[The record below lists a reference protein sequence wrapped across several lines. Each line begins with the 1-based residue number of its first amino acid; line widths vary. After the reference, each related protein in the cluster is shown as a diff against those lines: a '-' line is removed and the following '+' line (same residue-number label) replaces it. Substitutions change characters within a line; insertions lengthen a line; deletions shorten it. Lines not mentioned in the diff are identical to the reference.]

1 MPLPDLDYEPTIP
14 AVVRRAA
21 TTFGDN
27 DFIVMP
33 DRRMTY
39 AEAEVAS
46 RRVGKQLLAAGVGKG
61 TRIGFMFPYG
71 TDWVVA
77 WLAIARIGAV
87 GMPFSTS
94 YKPAELRKALRFG
107 DVDTLLV
114 PSIMFAQDHLAYIEA
129 AVPGLAE
136 AGPEPLRIPAL
147 PFLRHVCVSGP
158 SDRLWAKALP
168 LDFRLGA
175 TTGADSGSGTGPAN
189 DAATER
195 EDITDEFFEAVEAE
209 VTPSD
214 LMMTIFTSGTTSE
227 PKGVVHTHGN
237 FLRHGA
243 NLARFA
249 GLTSESRR
257 LCAMPF
263 FWIGGV
269 GLALNFALSVGSAIL
284 CVEKF
289 EPDAVLD
296 LMEAEGATELAVWP
310 QLGQRM
316 QRYIVETG
324 RDVSRIPAFV
334 PRPTSDYELLHNSLG
349 MTETMGP
356 HSAPGPEAERILPEE
371 MRGSFGLLV
380 PCVEHRIADP
390 ETNATVDEGEV
401 GEICIRGY
409 SLMNGLYK
417 WERHET
423 FDDDGWYHTGDKG
436 FIRDGYLYF
445 LGRLSEMI
453 KTSGSNV
460 APREVELLLE
470 SFPEVG
476 LAVVVGLP
484 DAERGEVV
492 AAALVPAAGTA
503 IDPAETLRRAGDE
516 LSNYKVPRRVLVL
529 VEGEMPY
536 LANGKPDRL
545 TVRELL
551 ADRATEVQWL

>member
-114 PSIMFAQDHLAYIEA
+114 PSTMFGQDHLAYIES

-147 PFLRHVCVSGP
+147 PYLRHVCVSGP

-175 TTGADSGSGTGPAN
+175 TAGADPATDPGAGTEG
-189 DAATER
+189 
-195 EDITDEFFEAVEAE
+195 EDISDEFFEAVEAE

-324 RDVSRIPAFV
+324 RDVTRIPAFV
-334 PRPTSDYELLHNSLG
+334 PRPTTDYGLLHNSLG

-390 ETNATVDEGEV
+390 ETNASLDEGQV
-401 GEICIRGY
+401 GEICIRGPQIMQGY
-409 SLMNGLYK
+409 WKAPEATTAALRG
-417 WERHET
+417 
-423 FDDDGWYHTGDKG
+423 GWYYSGDIG
-436 FIRDGYLYF
+436 CVDERGYLYI
-445 LGRLSEMI
+445 RDRKKEMI
-453 KTSGSNV
+453 KYKGFGI
-460 APREVELLLE
+460 APAEIESLLLE
-470 SFPEVG
+470 HPAVADAAVIGKPHPEAGEIPKAFVVKKPG
-476 LAVVVGLP
+476 HDLAAG
-484 DAERGEVV
+484 DVV
-492 AAALVPAAGTA
+492 AFVKGRLA
-503 IDPAETLRRAGDE
+503 
-516 LSNYKVPRRVLVL
+516 NYKIPGAVEFVDTIPKTPSGKILRRVLK
-529 VEGEMPY
+529 E
-536 LANGKPDRL
+536 
-545 TVRELL
+545 RELG
-551 ADRATEVQWL
+551 AS

>member
-1 MPLPDLDYEPTIP
+1 LD
-14 AVVRRAA
+14 VRPGA
-21 TTFGDN
+21 
-27 DFIVMP
+27 
-33 DRRMTY
+33 
-39 AEAEVAS
+39 
-46 RRVGKQLLAAGVGKG
+46 AAGDADAD
-61 TRIGFMFPYG
+61 IG
-71 TDWVVA
+71 
-77 WLAIARIGAV
+77 
-87 GMPFSTS
+87 
-94 YKPAELRKALRFG
+94 
-107 DVDTLLV
+107 
-114 PSIMFAQDHLAYIEA
+114 
-129 AVPGLAE
+129 
-136 AGPEPLRIPAL
+136 
-147 PFLRHVCVSGP
+147 
-158 SDRLWAKALP
+158 
-168 LDFRLGA
+168 
-175 TTGADSGSGTGPAN
+175 
-189 DAATER
+189 
-195 EDITDEFFEAVEAE
+195 DEFFEAVEAE

-249 GLTSESRR
+249 GLTAESRR

-269 GLALNFALSVGSAIL
+269 GLTLNMALSVGSTVL

-316 QRYIVETG
+316 QRYVVETG
-324 RDVSRIPAFV
+324 RDVSKIPAFA
-334 PRPTSDYELLHNSLG
+334 PPPTTDPGLRHNSLG

-356 HSAPGPEAERILPEE
+356 HSAAGPEADRVLPEE

-380 PCVEHRIADP
+380 PGVEHRIADP
-390 ETNATVDEGEV
+390 ETNATLDEGEV
-401 GEICIRGY
+401 GEVCIRGY
-409 SLMNGLYK
+409 SVMNGLYK
-417 WERHET
+417 RERHET

-445 LGRLSEMI
+445 LGRLSELI

-470 SFPEVG
+470 SFPEVS

-484 DAERGEVV
+484 DADRGEVV
-492 AAALVPAAGTA
+492 AAALVPAAGA
-503 IDPAETLRRAGDE
+503 RVDPIEMLHRAGEE

-529 VEGEMPY
+529 AEGETPY

-545 TVRELL
+545 ALRQLL
-551 ADRATEVQWL
+551 ADRASEVEWR

>member
-21 TTFGDN
+21 TAFGDN

-77 WLAIARIGAV
+77 WLAIARIGAI

-114 PSIMFAQDHLAYIEA
+114 PSIMFGQDHLAYIEA

-136 AGPEPLRIPAL
+136 AGPEPLRILAL

-158 SDRLWAKALP
+158 TDRLWAKALP

-175 TTGADSGSGTGPAN
+175 TATATADTASADPETAKDG
-189 DAATER
+189 
-195 EDITDEFFEAVEAE
+195 EDISDEFFEAVEAE

-269 GLALNFALSVGSAIL
+269 GLTLNFALSVGSAIL

-316 QRYIVETG
+316 QRYIAETG
-324 RDVSRIPAFV
+324 RDVSTIPAFV
-334 PRPTSDYELLHNSLG
+334 PRPTTDLGLLHNSLG

-380 PCVEHRIADP
+380 PCVEHRVADP
-390 ETNATVDEGEV
+390 ETNATLGEGDV

-492 AAALVPAAGTA
+492 AAALVPTAGTTL
-503 IDPAETLRRAGDE
+503 DPTDTIRRAGEE

-529 VEGEMPY
+529 GEGEMPY
-536 LANGKPDRL
+536 LPNGKPDRL

-551 ADRATEVQWL
+551 ADRATEVQWR

>member
-1 MPLPDLDYEPTIP
+1 MPLPDLDYGPTIP

-21 TTFGDN
+21 ATFGDN

-33 DRRMTY
+33 DRRMSY

-46 RRVGKQLLAAGVGKG
+46 RRVGKQLLTAGVGKG

-77 WLAIARIGAV
+77 WLAIARIGAI

-114 PSIMFAQDHLAYIEA
+114 PSTMFGQDHLGYVEE

-136 AGPEPLRIPAL
+136 AGPEPLRIPGL
-147 PFLRHVCVSGP
+147 PFLRHVRVSGP

-168 LDFRLGA
+168 LDFRLGDGTHPGSA
-175 TTGADSGSGTGPAN
+175 KDDSADDG
-189 DAATER
+189 
-195 EDITDEFFEAVEAE
+195 ITDEFFEAVEAE

-214 LMMTIFTSGTTSE
+214 LMMTIFTSGTTSD

-269 GLALNFALSVGSAIL
+269 GLALNVALSVGSAIL

-324 RDVSRIPAFV
+324 RDVSKIPAFA
-334 PRPTSDYELLHNSLG
+334 PPPTTDLGLRHNSLG

-356 HSAPGPEAERILPEE
+356 HSAAGPESERVLPEE

-380 PCVEHRIADP
+380 PCVEHRIAQP
-390 ETNATVDEGEV
+390 ETNATLDEGEV

-409 SLMNGLYK
+409 SVMSGLYK
-417 WERHET
+417 RERHGT
-423 FDDDGWYHTGDKG
+423 FDEDGWYHTGDKG
-436 FIRDGYLYF
+436 LIRDGYLYF
-445 LGRLSEMI
+445 HGRLSEMI

-484 DAERGEVV
+484 DADRGEVV
-492 AAALVPAAGTA
+492 AAALVPASGAS
-503 IDPAETLRRAGDE
+503 IDPIETLRRAGDE

-529 VEGEMPY
+529 GEGDMPY

-545 TVRELL
+545 TVRKLL
-551 ADRATEVQWL
+551 AEQATEVQWR

>member
-195 EDITDEFFEAVEAE
+195 EDITDEFFDAVEAE

-334 PRPTSDYELLHNSLG
+334 PRPTSDYGLLHNSLG

-390 ETNATVDEGEV
+390 ATNATRDEGEV

>member
-21 TTFGDN
+21 TTFGGN

-33 DRRMTY
+33 DRRMSY

-77 WLAIARIGAV
+77 WLAIARIGAI

-114 PSIMFAQDHLAYIEA
+114 PSTMFGHDHLGYMEE

-136 AGPEPLRIPAL
+136 SGPEPLRIPAL
-147 PFLRHVCVSGP
+147 PFLRHVRVSGP

-168 LDFRLGA
+168 LDFRLGTGGA
-175 TTGADSGSGTGPAN
+175 GGADSGGEG
-189 DAATER
+189 
-195 EDITDEFFEAVEAE
+195 EDISDEFFEAVEAE

-243 NLARFA
+243 NLAGFA
-249 GLTSESRR
+249 GLTSESRK

-269 GLALNFALSVGSAIL
+269 GLSLNLALAVGSSIL
-284 CVEKF
+284 CVERF

-296 LMEAEGATELAVWP
+296 LMKAEGATDLALWP
-310 QLGQRM
+310 QLGQRL

-324 RDVSRIPAFV
+324 RDVSTIPAFA
-334 PRPTSDYELLHNSLG
+334 PPPTTDYGLRHGSLG

-356 HSAPGPEAERILPEE
+356 HSAAGPEAERVLPEE

-380 PCVEHRIADP
+380 PCVEHRIANP
-390 ETNATVDEGEV
+390 ETNATLGEGEV
-401 GEICIRGY
+401 GEICVRGY

-417 WERHET
+417 RERHET

-436 FIRDGYLYF
+436 LIRDGFLYF
-445 LGRLSEMI
+445 VGRLSEMI

-460 APREVELLLE
+460 APREVELVLE

-476 LAVVVGLP
+476 VAVVVGLP
-484 DAERGEVV
+484 DADRGEVV
-492 AAALVPAAGTA
+492 AAALVPVAGTT
-503 IDPAETLRRAGDE
+503 IDPIATLRRAGDE

-529 VEGEMPY
+529 GEDEMPY

-551 ADRATEVQWL
+551 AERATDVHGR

>member
-21 TTFGDN
+21 TTFGNN

-33 DRRMTY
+33 DRRMSY
-39 AEAEVAS
+39 ADAELAS

-77 WLAIARIGAV
+77 WLAIARIGAI

-114 PSIMFAQDHLAYIEA
+114 ASTMFGEDHLAYVED

-136 AGPEPLRIPAL
+136 AGPEPLRIPEL
-147 PFLRHVCVSGP
+147 PFLRHVRVSGP

-175 TTGADSGSGTGPAN
+175 AGADPGSPGPRS
-189 DAATER
+189 EG
-195 EDITDEFFEAVEAE
+195 EDISDEFFEAVEAE

-269 GLALNFALSVGSAIL
+269 GLTLNFALSVGSAIL

-289 EPDAVLD
+289 EPDAVLE

-324 RDVSRIPAFV
+324 RDVSTIPAFT
-334 PRPTSDYELLHNSLG
+334 PRPTTDYGLLHNSLG

-390 ETNATVDEGEV
+390 ETNATLDEGDV

-436 FIRDGYLYF
+436 LHP
-445 LGRLSEMI
+445 GRLPVFPGPPERDDQDLGFQRGPPGGR
-453 KTSGSNV
+453 TV
-460 APREVELLLE
+460 ARVVPRGG
-470 SFPEVG
+470 PG
-476 LAVVVGLP
+476 GG
-484 DAERGEVV
+484 RG
-492 AAALVPAAGTA
+492 PPGCR
-503 IDPAETLRRAGDE
+503 PRRGRRRRAGAGGRHRD
-516 LSNYKVPRRVLVL
+516 R
-529 VEGEMPY
+529 
-536 LANGKPDRL
+536 PDRDAPAGRRRA
-545 TVRELL
+545 VELQG
-551 ADRATEVQWL
+551 AARACSCSARARCPTWPTASPIG

>member
-1 MPLPDLDYEPTIP
+1 MPLPDLDYVPTIP
-14 AVVRRAA
+14 VVVRRAA
-21 TTFGDN
+21 ATFGDN

-33 DRRMTY
+33 DRRMSY

-61 TRIGFMFPYG
+61 TRIGFAFPYG

-77 WLAIARIGAV
+77 WLAITRIGAI

-114 PSIMFAQDHLAYIEA
+114 PSTMFGQDHLAYVEE

-136 AGPEPLRIPAL
+136 AGPEPLRLPAL
-147 PFLRHVCVSGP
+147 PFLRHVRVSGP

-168 LDFRLGA
+168 LDVRLGG
-175 TTGADSGSGTGPAN
+175 GAVSAGEAGEAD
-189 DAATER
+189 D
-195 EDITDEFFEAVEAE
+195 DISDEFFEAVEAE
-209 VTPSD
+209 VAPSD
-214 LMMTIFTSGTTSE
+214 LMMTIFTSGTTSD

-249 GLTSESRR
+249 GLTAESRR

-269 GLALNFALSVGSAIL
+269 GLTLNMALSVGSAVL

-324 RDVSRIPAFV
+324 RDVTKIPAFA
-334 PRPTSDYELLHNSLG
+334 PPPTTDPGLRHNSLG

-356 HSAPGPEAERILPEE
+356 HSAAGPEADRVLPEE

-380 PCVEHRIADP
+380 PGVEHRISDP
-390 ETNATVDEGEV
+390 ETNATLGEDEV
-401 GEICIRGY
+401 GEVCIRGY
-409 SLMNGLYK
+409 SVMNGLYK
-417 WERHET
+417 WERHDT

-436 FIRDGYLYF
+436 LIRDGYLYF

-470 SFPEVG
+470 SFPEVS

-492 AAALVPAAGTA
+492 AAALVPAAGA
-503 IDPAETLRRAGDE
+503 SVDPIEMLRRAGAE

-529 VEGEMPY
+529 AEGETPY
-536 LANGKPDRL
+536 LPNGKPDRL
-545 TVRELL
+545 ALRRLL
-551 ADRATEVQWL
+551 ADRASEVEWR